1 VHDLCSSQAEHTHI
15 AASKSMKPSIKSS
28 FALDFIDFELLVM
41 ISLLRVC
48 LLKMST
54 ADPLRRRIG
63 CTAVNINNNIKLP
76 KLLPI

>member
-1 VHDLCSSQAEHTHI
+1 
-15 AASKSMKPSIKSS
+15 
-28 FALDFIDFELLVM
+28 
-41 ISLLRVC
+41 
-48 LLKMST
+48 MST